1 MDALDIEGRVE
12 ALARLD
18 VVQLRH
24 EWRRRFGTS
33 PVMRSRDLLRR
44 ILAFEAQ
51 ADAFGGLDPVV
62 RRKLR
67 RTDLTVPRKKP
78 GLQAGTCIVR
88 EWRGSRHEVEV
99 IEGGFRHEGT
109 TYTSLSE
116 VARAI
121 TSARWSGPRFFGLSA
136 EKASS

>member
-1 MDALDIEGRVE
+1 MVSPNIEDRVE
-12 ALARLD
+12 ALSLLD
-18 VVQLRH
+18 VVGLRE
-24 EWRRRFGTS
+24 EWRRRFGTM

-44 ILAFEAQ
+44 ILAFEVQ
-51 ADAFGGLDPVV
+51 AESLGGLDPDV

-67 RTDLTVPRKKP
+67 RTDLTVARKKP

-88 EWRGSRHEVEV
+88 EWRGSRHQIDVV
-99 IEGGFRHEGT
+99 DGGFQHEGRN
-109 TYTSLSE
+109 YASLSE

-121 TSARWSGPRFFGLSA
+121 TGTRWSGPRFFGLVE